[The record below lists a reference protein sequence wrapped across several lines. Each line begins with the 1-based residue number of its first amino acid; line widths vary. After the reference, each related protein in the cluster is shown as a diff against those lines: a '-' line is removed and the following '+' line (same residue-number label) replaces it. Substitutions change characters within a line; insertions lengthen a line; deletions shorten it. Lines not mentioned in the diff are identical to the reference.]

1 MHDLETV
8 KLRLSFWERKV
19 MQKRSVFGYKV
30 KQFFLGFEE
39 RLYAKKDGETYR

>member
-1 MHDLETV
+1 M
-8 KLRLSFWERKV
+8 FWKQQNCVLVSEKD
-19 MQKRSVFGYKV
+19 MQCKSVFGYKV